1 MMNPLGLSNLESA
14 LTRDLAM
21 LGYPHRDWIPP
32 RNHQDKEILDVLIV
46 GAGQSGLSACFA
58 LMREKVNR
66 ILVVDEK
73 PAGKEGPWRDFARMV
88 TLRTP
93 KHVTGPDL
101 GIPNLTFQ
109 AWYEAQYGAE
119 AWTALKLIPKELWAD
134 YLAWYRRFLALPVR
148 NSVKVLSIDWN
159 PEARAWAVAIAASAA
174 VVAAAGAGA
183 QAAAPAE
190 TLSARKVILATGIDG
205 AGRWEVPPEVAAI
218 PKEFWAH
225 THEAIDFSSLAG
237 KKVGVLGAGA
247 SAFDNA
253 ATALEAGAEVA
264 LFFRRE
270 KLVDVNPYR
279 WAEFTGFLK
288 HHADLDDGQK
298 WKFIVQFLKM
308 GQLPPADTLARAQ
321 RHPGFSLHPGSPWKE
336 VQAAGHKVR
345 VTTQKGVFDFDFL
358 VIGTGFVTDLGLRP
372 ELAAVRDKIALWA
385 DRFTP
390 PDEWRFEGLG
400 RHPYLGGGGQ
410 FIPKLRDTDPWI
422 SSLFCYTYAGLPS
435 LGFAGAFISGLK
447 YSLPKLVDEVT
458 RQLYREDAEV
468 FFAGLEAYDVKEF

>member
-1 MMNPLGLSNLESA
+1 
-14 LTRDLAM
+14 
-21 LGYPHRDWIPP
+21 
-32 RNHQDKEILDVLIV
+32 
-46 GAGQSGLSACFA
+46 
-58 LMREKVNR
+58 
-66 ILVVDEK
+66 
-73 PAGKEGPWRDFARMV
+73 MV

-93 KHVTGPDL
+93 KYVTGPDL

-109 AWYEAQYGAE
+109 AWYEAQWGE
-119 AWTALKLIPKELWAD
+119 AAWAALKLIPKELWAD

-148 NSVKVLSIDWN
+148 NGVKVLSIDWN
-159 PEARAWAVAIAASAA
+159 PAARAWSVAVAPTGPAAS
-174 VVAAAGAGA
+174 G
-183 QAAAPAE
+183 AAPAVATE
-190 TLSARKVILATGIDG
+190 TLMARKVVLATGIDG
-205 AGRWEVPPEVAAI
+205 AGRWEVPPEVRAL
-218 PKEFWAH
+218 PKRFWAH
-225 THEAIDFSSLAG
+225 THEDIDFASLAG

-264 LFFRRE
+264 LFFRRV

-288 HHADLDDGQK
+288 HHADLDDGQR
-298 WKFIVQFLKM
+298 WKFTVQFLRM
-308 GQLPPADTLARAQ
+308 GQLPPADTLARA
-321 RHPGFSLHPGSPWKE
+321 RKHPGFSLHPGSPWKE
-336 VQAAGHKVR
+336 VEASGETVR
-345 VTTQKGVFDFDFL
+345 VTTPKGVFDFDFL
-358 VIGTGFVTDLGLRP
+358 IIGTGFVTDLGLRS
-372 ELAAVRDKIALWA
+372 ELAAVRDKIALWS

-390 PDEWRFEGLG
+390 QDEWRFEGLG
-400 RHPYLGGGGQ
+400 RHPYLGSGGQ
-410 FIPKLRDTDPWI
+410 FIPKLRDADPWV

>member
-1 MMNPLGLSNLESA
+1 MTNPIGLRNLESA
-14 LTRDLAM
+14 LKRDLAM
-21 LGYPHRDWIPP
+21 LGYPHRDWVPP
-32 RNHQDKEILDVLIV
+32 RNHGDREILDVLIV

-73 PAGKEGPWRDFARMV
+73 KAGMEGPWRDFARML

-93 KHVTGPDL
+93 KYVTGPDL

-109 AWYEAQYGAE
+109 AWYEAQWGEE
-119 AWTALKLIPKELWAD
+119 AWASLKLIPKELWAD

-148 NSVKVLSIDWN
+148 NGVKVHSIDWS
-159 PEARAWAVAIAASAA
+159 PETRAWSVTVAEAETGPDSRTGGAA
-174 VVAAAGAGA
+174 VTAS
-183 QAAAPAE
+183 
-190 TLSARKVILATGIDG
+190 TSNLWARKVILATGIDG
-205 AGRWEVPPEVAAI
+205 TGRWEVPPEVKAL
-218 PKEFWAH
+218 PKRFWAH
-225 THEAIDFSSLAG
+225 THEAIDFASLAG
-237 KKVGVLGAGA
+237 KRVGVLGAGA

-253 ATALEAGAEVA
+253 ATALEAGAEVS

-288 HHADLDDGQK
+288 HHADLDDAQK

-308 GQLPPADTLARAQ
+308 GQLPPADTLERARK
-321 RHPGFSLHPGSPWKE
+321 HPGFSLHPGSRWIGVE
-336 VQAAGHKVR
+336 VEGDRAR
-345 VTTQKGVFDFDFL
+345 VTTPKGVFDFDFL
-358 VIGTGFVTDLGLRP
+358 IIGTGFVTDLGLRP
-372 ELAAVRDKIALWA
+372 ELAPVQDKIALWS

-390 PDEWRFEGLG
+390 PDAWRFEGLG

-410 FIPKLRDTDPWI
+410 FIPKKEGSDPWV

-458 RQLYREDAEV
+458 RQLYRDDAEA
-468 FFAGLEAYDVKEF
+468 FFASLEAYDVKEF